1 MGLTTSPILSKEHQ
15 PVPATGTWQPW
26 LLSALSK
33 TASWLPE
40 PYKAI
45 VLFLAYSL
53 QSLRYKKG
61 WLCCYKVLMRE
72 YISAQFKD

>member
-1 MGLTTSPILSKEHQ
+1 MGLTMSPVLSKEHQ
-15 PVPATGTWQPW
+15 PVPATGTWQQW

-40 PYKAI
+40 PYKAL

-53 QSLRYKKG
+53 QSPGYKKG
-61 WLCCYKVLMRE
+61 LLCCYKVLMRE